1 VKFTPA
7 ELPGVVIIE
16 PEVHR
21 DGRGFFLESY
31 HARKFAAGG
40 IDAVFV
46 QDNRSRSAQG
56 VLRGLHTQRRRPQG
70 KLVRVTAGEV
80 FDVAADP
87 RPASPTFGKWVGVRL
102 AAEDFRQLYVP
113 PGYIHGFVVLSEW
126 AEVEYKCTDFYDP
139 ADEAG
144 VIWNDPDLAIAW
156 PVEAPILSAKD
167 ARWPRLRDA
176 RL

>member
-1 VKFTPA
+1 
-7 ELPGVVIIE
+7 
-16 PEVHR
+16 
-21 DGRGFFLESY
+21 
-31 HARKFAAGG
+31 
-40 IDAVFV
+40 
-46 QDNRSRSAQG
+46 
-56 VLRGLHTQRRRPQG
+56 
-70 KLVRVTAGEV
+70 VRVTAGEV